1 MNTVDSTKNKL
12 SLQEIMIRSI
22 YDQKDSLTMPIE
34 QALLMLVEELK
45 MPGSEA
51 IQFGNTVFISHYS
64 QESPTCFMYALN
76 VDTAKNYIKNG
87 ELYTRYLMKRGM
99 KGFMTSFTQESF
111 GVPFKQIE
119 RNNLGTVHSYKQG
132 NRFVTAVLFNK
143 QRNKQQEEQ
152 NA

>member
-22 YDQKDSLTMPIE
+22 HEQRGGLSVPFE
-34 QALLMLVEELK
+34 QALLLLVEELQ
-45 MPGSEA
+45 MEGSEA

-64 QESPTCFMYALN
+64 PESPTCFMYALN

-99 KGFMTSFTQESF
+99 NGFMTSYNNESF

-119 RNNLGTVHSYKQG
+119 RNNLGTVHTFKQG
-132 NRFVTAVLFNK
+132 KRFVTAVMFNK
-143 QRNKQQEEQ
+143 QRSKQQEEQ